1 MSISYSVLPQTKA
14 SLEHILEHRKA
25 FLEDRENKQL
35 PSRPLVVGVSG
46 CQGSGKTTLCD
57 TLSHLLSSEPHNLN
71 VVSFSLDDFYLTR
84 GEQAKLSQTNAGNP
98 LFQYRGQPGSHDVD
112 LLKRTLTHLVQQ
124 SEHQV
129 HIPSYDKSLFG
140 GLGDRLP
147 LSEWKPTK
155 APYDVI
161 LFEGWSQGFK
171 PLLPTELERV
181 HRHATP
187 DSCIAKLPLAYLSQM
202 NTNLEQYESQ
212 LYSMFDI
219 FIHLSPAKLKQV
231 YNWRLQQE
239 HHMKETRGVQ
249 GMSDED
255 VRAFVDTYMP
265 AYELYLPRLD
275 KVGFFG
281 QGLHGEPLK
290 PYEGP
295 QRQDGGYSAP
305 GRHLRIVLD
314 QERRVIDSVH
324 IKEHLQPKSLSPS
337 NNRYRFSRFL
347 MTCTIFGALGFL
359 GYTRRQRV
367 TDIFRRLIQAR
378 S

>member
-1 MSISYSVLPQTKA
+1 MLPQTKA

-25 FLEDRENKQL
+25 YLEDRKNKQL

-57 TLSHLLSSEPHNLN
+57 TLSHLLGSEPHNLN

-84 GEQAKLSQTNAGNP
+84 GEQAKLTKANEGNP

-112 LLKRTLTHLVQQ
+112 LLKRTLAHLVQQ

-129 HIPSYDKSLFG
+129 RIPSYDKSLFG

-147 LSEWKPTK
+147 LEDWKPTM

-171 PLLPTELERV
+171 PLLSDELERV

-187 DSCIAKLPLAYLSQM
+187 NSCIAKLPLAYLSQM

-219 FIHLSPAKLKQV
+219 FIHLSPAKLEQV

-239 HHMKETRGVQ
+239 HHMKATRGVQ
-249 GMSDED
+249 GMSDQD

-281 QGLHGEPLK
+281 QG
-290 PYEGP
+290 P
-295 QRQDGGYSAP
+295 QRHDRGYSAP

-324 IKEHLQPKSLSPS
+324 IKEHLQPNSLSS
-337 NNRYRFSRFL
+337 TNNMSPVYRFSRLLF
-347 MTCTIFGALGFL
+347 TCTVFGALGFL
-359 GYTRRQRV
+359 GYTRRHRV
-367 TDIFRRLIQAR
+367 TDIFMRLIRGR

>member
-1 MSISYSVLPQTKA
+1 M
-14 SLEHILEHRKA
+14 
-25 FLEDRENKQL
+25 
-35 PSRPLVVGVSG
+35 
-46 CQGSGKTTLCD
+46 
-57 TLSHLLSSEPHNLN
+57 
-71 VVSFSLDDFYLTR
+71 
-84 GEQAKLSQTNAGNP
+84 
-98 LFQYRGQPGSHDVD
+98 
-112 LLKRTLTHLVQQ
+112 
-124 SEHQV
+124 
-129 HIPSYDKSLFG
+129 
-140 GLGDRLP
+140 
-147 LSEWKPTK
+147 
-155 APYDVI
+155 
-161 LFEGWSQGFK
+161 
-171 PLLPTELERV
+171 PTELERV

-219 FIHLSPAKLKQV
+219 FIHLSPAKLEQV